1 MYLYQSMT
9 YQIRGDKY
17 IESKTHKVRVNV
29 HVVCGNEYLG
39 SEPQSLHHCQG
50 YIIIF
55 RSAGERNSGYA
66 LLIWLISQKQ
76 RCTELPLFLFLRH
89 MVELVYVR
97 MTLIS
102 ILLPNENILNAY
114 HTIVKSLLH
123 ALINETY
130 LK

>member
-9 YQIRGDKY
+9 YQIRCDKY

-66 LLIWLISQKQ
+66 LLMMANKPETALY
-76 RCTELPLFLFLRH
+76 RAPTF
-89 MVELVYVR
+89 
-97 MTLIS
+97 
-102 ILLPNENILNAY
+102 
-114 HTIVKSLLH
+114 SLLASH
-123 ALINETY
+123 GGISLCEDDTNKHSTT
-130 LK
+130 K